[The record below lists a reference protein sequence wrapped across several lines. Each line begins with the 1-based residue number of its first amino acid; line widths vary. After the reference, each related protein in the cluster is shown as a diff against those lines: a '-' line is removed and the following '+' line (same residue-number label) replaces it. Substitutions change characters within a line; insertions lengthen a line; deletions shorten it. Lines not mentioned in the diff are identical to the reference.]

1 MSLPGIPEG
10 WPGLR
15 SERERRYFGELESF
29 LDAEGRRHAVYPPR
43 EEVFRALELTPR
55 DSVRVV
61 LLGQDPYHGPGQAH
75 GLAFSV
81 RPGVAKPPSLRN
93 LLRELHEDQGVPE
106 PETGDLTPWAR
117 GGVLLLN
124 AVLTV
129 REGEPGSHRGVGW
142 EEFTDAVVARV
153 DAGRAPVV
161 FLLLGNR
168 AQEKARGV
176 DRERHAVIEV
186 PHPSPLSAWRGFFGS
201 RVFSRANGLLEELGR
216 EPVDWSLP
224 A

>member
-1 MSLPGIPEG
+1 MSLPEIPEG
-10 WPGLR
+10 WPELR
-15 SERERRYFGELESF
+15 SERERPYFRELESF
-29 LDAEGRRHAVYPPR
+29 LEDERERHTVYPPR
-43 EEVFRALELTPR
+43 EEVFRALELTAR
-55 DSVRVV
+55 VAVRVV

-93 LLRELHEDQGVPE
+93 LLRELHEDVGVPV
-106 PETGDLTPWAR
+106 PEDGDLTPWAR
-117 GGVLLLN
+117 RGVLLLN

-153 DAGRAPVV
+153 AAGGAPVV

-176 DRERHAVIEV
+176 DRDRHAVITA
-186 PHPSPLSAWRGFFGS
+186 PHPSPLSAYRGFFGS
-201 RVFSRANGLLEELGR
+201 RVFSRVNAALEER
-216 EPVDWSLP
+216 DRAPVHWSLS
-224 A
+224 